1 MAAAAQSEAPAPKK
15 GSLVL
20 QIGLLV
26 ALSIGAVG
34 TGWLAG
40 NMIGG
45 APQAEGE
52 HGAAAGGHGAKGDKP
67 QTYDEID
74 GSNFAEP
81 SLNIFRLEDIT
92 TNLAGPDSVW
102 VRAQLALVFREKA
115 DAALAEM
122 VHQDFLA
129 YLRTV
134 KLQQVEGPSGL
145 IHLKS
150 DLLERANLRSGGKVK
165 DVLIRTLLFE

>member
-1 MAAAAQSEAPAPKK
+1 MAAAQADTAAPKK
-15 GSLVL
+15 SSLIL

-40 NMIGG
+40 SQIGG
-45 APQAEGE
+45 GQQPAGSEAA
-52 HGAAAGGHGAKGDKP
+52 HGGGHDAP
-67 QTYDEID
+67 ATYDEVD

-92 TNLAGPDSVW
+92 TNLAGPGSVW
-102 VRAQLALVFREKA
+102 VRAQLALVFREQV
-115 DAALAEM
+115 DPALAEM

-134 KLQQVEGPSGL
+134 KLHQVESASGL
-145 IHLKS
+145 VHLKS
-150 DLLERANLRSGGKVK
+150 DLLERASLRTGGKVTG
-165 DVLIRTLLFE
+165 VLIRTLLFE

>member
-1 MAAAAQSEAPAPKK
+1 MAAAAQTDAPKK
-15 GSLVL
+15 SALIL
-20 QIGLLV
+20 QIGLLA

-45 APQAEGE
+45 SGQAQPGTEAA
-52 HGAAAGGHGAKGDKP
+52 HGGGHEQPK
-67 QTYDEID
+67 TYDEVD

-81 SLNIFRLEDIT
+81 SLKIFRLEDIT

-102 VRAQLALVFREKA
+102 IRAQFALVFRDAA
-115 DAALAEM
+115 DAAMAETI
-122 VHQDFLA
+122 HQDFLA

-134 KLQQVEGPSGL
+134 KLHQIEGPSGL